1 MLKILHVVG
10 ARPNFMKISPL
21 MDALGAVSE
30 ERSVAI
36 KQILVHTGQHYSREM
51 SSLLFE
57 QLGLPEPDI
66 NLEVGSGGH
75 GQQTGRIMEAF
86 ETVLQEHK
94 PDIVVVVGDVN
105 STIACALDAK
115 KLHIPV
121 AHVEAGLRSFDR
133 EMPEELNRVL
143 TDSISDFL
151 FTTEA
156 QAQDNLTAE
165 GVDPSKIH
173 FVGNTMID
181 TLLHHRHNAMERDTL
196 EKLELTKGRFAVVT
210 LHRPS
215 NVDDKKALTEILE
228 SLEQI
233 SNDLEIVFPIHP
245 RTRNR
250 IEEYGLSAILE
261 KGQFKLVEPQ
271 GYLDF
276 LCLVANAKLVL
287 SDSGG
292 IQEETT
298 VLGVPCLTLRHNTER
313 PITINKGTNRLV
325 GNAGS
330 DILAAYTEVMA
341 GDTAGQSVPEKWDGK
356 AAQRIAHIL
365 LDNFQSSD

>member
-1 MLKILHVVG
+1 MLKFLHVVG
-10 ARPNFMKISPL
+10 ARPNFMKIAPL
-21 MDALGAVSE
+21 MEALREAATVQ
-30 ERSVAI
+30 SVDL

-57 QLGLPEPDI
+57 QLQLPEPDI

-75 GQQTGRIMEAF
+75 GVQTGRIMEAF
-86 ETVLQEHK
+86 EQVLLDHK
-94 PDIVVVVGDVN
+94 PDLVIVVGDVN

-143 TDSISDFL
+143 TDAISDFL
-151 FTTEA
+151 FTTERLA
-156 QAQDNLTAE
+156 KKNLADE
-165 GVDPSKIH
+165 GISADKIH

-181 TLLHHRHNAMERDTL
+181 TLLRHRERALAGDVL
-196 EKLELTKGRFAVVT
+196 ERLGVRKQGFAVVT

-215 NVDDKKALTEILE
+215 NVDDPEALGEILHA
-228 SLEQI
+228 LQHI
-233 SNDLEIVFPIHP
+233 SSDMEIVFPIHP

-250 IEEYGLSAILE
+250 IESFGLGDVLE
-261 KGQFKLVEPQ
+261 NENFLLIEPQ

-276 LCLVANAKLVL
+276 LCLVANARLVL

-313 PITINKGTNRLV
+313 PITIENGTNCLV
-325 GNAGS
+325 GNARA
-330 DILAAYTEVMA
+330 DIMAAYREVLA
-341 GDTAGQSVPEKWDGK
+341 SNAARQPVPEKWDGQ
-356 AAQRIAHIL
+356 AAHRIAKIL
-365 LDNFQSSD
+365 LDHFA